1 MTKSTEIATSVNT
14 ALLAAAD
21 QLPAW
26 LTKGDAR
33 GNEQVDSNDIILPRV
48 GIIQAISPQLKK
60 TDPKYI
66 QGAEQGRLYNTLTN
80 ELYGDEGILFV
91 PVIFQK
97 EWIAFKDREK
107 GGGFKGA
114 WPFAEEVRAR
124 TEIEQM
130 EDAAD
135 IELMESHSHI
145 GFIVKPDGSL
155 EQAIIACT
163 KSAIK
168 FSRKLNSLVTM
179 SGVDRFAKAYTV
191 HTSEVSSAKGDYYTY
206 DAKPAGFVNQET
218 YKEGETLYTFLKD
231 KKVSTNHDVD
241 TDVEAGAAGK
251 KFSADEEKEF

>member
-1 MTKSTEIATSVNT
+1 MTKSTEIAVNS
-14 ALLAAAD
+14 ALVSGND
-21 QLPAW
+21 IPEW
-26 LTKGDAR
+26 LKKGDAR

-66 QGAEQGRLYNTLTN
+66 VGAEQGRLYNTLTS
-80 ELYGDEGILFV
+80 ELYGEDGIIFV
-91 PVIFQK
+91 PVLFRK

-124 TEIEQM
+124 TEVESM
-130 EDAAD
+130 EDAGD

-179 SGVDRFAKAYTV
+179 SGMDRFAKAYTV
-191 HTSEVSSAKGDYYTY
+191 SSVEVSSAKGDYYTF
-206 DAKPAGFVNQET
+206 DARALGFVNQNT
-218 YKEGETLYTFLKD
+218 YKEAEDLYTFLKD
-231 KKVSTNHDVD
+231 KSISTNHEQEEEGSKGSGG
-241 TDVEAGAAGK
+241 TY
-251 KFSADEEKEF
+251 SAEEEKDF